1 MSNRGLGLCAA
12 ALPTFCPWPLWKCR
26 ADILPTAAVYQV
38 PGTIYLCT
46 HSLNRSP
53 QILVWRTA
61 KTNQPVSRSGAPNG
75 GTWYAR
81 TVCALHTGN
90 PVRIPARTYR
100 LRSFQ
105 RSGLI
110 CSFQQN
116 ATKTPSTHKPCR
128 SHRASRKLSHIRYV
142 TQFPTAAVCPVLL
155 TVFWFDDCLI

>member
-1 MSNRGLGLCAA
+1 MCGSASHFLSMAIVEMSSRYLAYC
-12 ALPTFCPWPLWKCR
+12 CC
-26 ADILPTAAVYQV
+26 V
-38 PGTIYLCT
+38 PGTWYHLFVHAFAEPQPPNLGLA
-46 HSLNRSP
+46 HSQNEPARFTLRC
-53 QILVWRTA
+53 A
-61 KTNQPVSRSGAPNG
+61 KG